1 MRPRL
6 DLRHLELLRTLA
18 EEDTVA
24 DAARALRVTPSALS
38 HRIREAERRL
48 DVTLFEKRGRLLR
61 PTPAA
66 DILTDAARR
75 ILSDLAQAEGL
86 AVGSAKGVKHVVRL
100 TVAVYNAFHWLPDFL
115 SAFREQHPDI
125 EIEVDANAV
134 LNPFENLANDTIDLV
149 LSPGAIF
156 PGNTVSIPLFED
168 ELAAMAAP
176 GHPFNDRPFVT
187 GEDFEAETFFTYS
200 FVRQPGFEGERV
212 WTGTAYP
219 AREVRVGSVEAICEL
234 IKAEFGVSIL
244 SRWALWPYLRW
255 STIHATRV
263 TENGL
268 PIQWSAVL
276 RATSGPQSPECRT
289 ATSLAEWFAQ
299 QTPIAPEPT
308 AD

>member
-18 EEDTVA
+18 DEETVA
-24 DAARALRVTPSALS
+24 DAARSLRVTPSALS

-48 DVTLFEKRGRLLR
+48 DLTLFEKRGRLLR

-66 DILTDAARR
+66 EILTDVSRR
-75 ILSDLAQAEGL
+75 ILSDLAQAETL
-86 AVGSAKGVKHVVRL
+86 AIGSAEGVRHVVRL
-100 TVAVYNAFHWLPDFL
+100 TVAVYNAFHWLPEFL
-115 SAFREQHPDI
+115 SAFREEHPDI

-134 LNPFENLANDTIDLV
+134 LNPFENLANEAIDLV
-149 LSPGAIF
+149 IAPGAVF
-156 PGNTVSIPLFED
+156 PGSAIAVPLFDD
-168 ELAAMAAP
+168 ELAAMTAP
-176 GHPFNDRPFVT
+176 NHPFSGRDFVT

-212 WTGTAYP
+212 WSGTAFP
-219 AREVRVGSVEAICEL
+219 AREVRVGSIEAICEL

-255 STIHATRV
+255 SSIRATRV
-263 TENGL
+263 TEDGL
-268 PIQWSAVL
+268 PIKWSAVL
-276 RATSGPQSPECRT
+276 RATSDRRSPERRT
-289 ATSLAEWFAQ
+289 AKALADWFAQ
-299 QTPIAPEPT
+299 QSPIAPEPT